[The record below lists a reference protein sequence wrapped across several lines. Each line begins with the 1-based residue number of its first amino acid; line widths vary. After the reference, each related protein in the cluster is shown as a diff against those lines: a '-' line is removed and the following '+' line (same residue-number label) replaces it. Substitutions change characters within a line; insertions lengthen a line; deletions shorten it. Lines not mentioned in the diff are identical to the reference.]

1 MIRSNFRKEVLG
13 TMLPAHVCDS
23 LLWFKSRRSSGN
35 GACVEIAFVSE
46 GGMAMRDSK
55 DPDGPVIYFSTSA
68 WRRFVAGV
76 RSDEIQ

>member
-1 MIRSNFRKEVLG
+1 
-13 TMLPAHVCDS
+13 
-23 LLWFKSRRSSGN
+23 
-35 GACVEIAFVSE
+35 
-46 GGMAMRDSK
+46 MAMRDSK